1 MEEKTG
7 RKLEFDI
14 KIVFLNEMVDTTEIG
29 NTLFPIKEK
38 IVLKGKL
45 KYHKKFIK
53 KLERMKLKMIKK
65 LLKEKI
71 RNGELYKIGGNED
84 DK

>member
-38 IVLKGKL
+38 I
-45 KYHKKFIK
+45 
-53 KLERMKLKMIKK
+53 
-65 LLKEKI
+65 